1 MVPMP
6 GLANYS
12 FPRDVILDHTP
23 NQHIQAYHCLGQNET
38 TIRQS
43 MRANDYVGAVA
54 ACVQSANSVNVTEGA
69 TCGKMMRRL
78 FSTDVGAIIQLPDG
92 STKTPLD
99 AVKWLEE
106 QDVKA
111 KKEQEEQE
119 ESHE

>member
-1 MVPMP
+1 
-6 GLANYS
+6 
-12 FPRDVILDHTP
+12 
-23 NQHIQAYHCLGQNET
+23 
-38 TIRQS
+38 